1 MAVLGRF
8 GFGSIPT
15 FFCATAMTRRSSSM
29 KFSISSSC
37 IWSGNS
43 RSIVF
48 EAEHVIEAF
57 LTQEQALEELKAR
70 GEDLGVYTKV

>member
-1 MAVLGRF
+1 
-8 GFGSIPT
+8 
-15 FFCATAMTRRSSSM
+15 M